1 VEQGNTKPDDVG
13 WGPDPERGDRQRPP
27 GKSGPPRVP
36 EHGPQLHKALAAAT
50 ADLDAVEDRLSTLFE
65 RTEGVPTPRSSRIVP
80 ARPPVPLRDDGDDI
94 IELFEPGDVNVD
106 EADDVTAAGAV
117 TPHRE
122 LSDEEGTAD
131 GAFARLDAD
140 LAAETPDEPVATKRR
155 LFRRRS

>member
-1 VEQGNTKPDDVG
+1 VEQGNTKADDAG
-13 WGPDPERGDRQRPP
+13 RGSDPERGDQERPART
-27 GKSGPPRVP
+27 GGRPRVP
-36 EHGPQLHKALAAAT
+36 EHGPQLHRALAAAT
-50 ADLDAVEDRLSTLFE
+50 ADIDAVEDRLSTLFE
-65 RTEGVPTPRSSRIVP
+65 RTEGVPTPRLSRTAP